1 MFYYPEIKFN
11 KKDLAIYTAEDIE
24 EDQEEIPVHRQAAK
38 LLLVAEKP
46 NSSKKDGLLKWVKKT
61 ESAVGTR

>member
-11 KKDLAIYTAEDIE
+11 KKELAIYTAEDIE
-24 EDQEEIPVHRQAAK
+24 EDQEEIPIHREAELQ
-38 LLLVAEKP
+38 LVEEKP
-46 NSSKKDGLLKWVKKT
+46 NSLKKNGLLKWVKKT